1 MKHIRIPLFLVLCP
15 LSLLLC
21 PLSLSAAVRTPEQAA
36 ALAVLF
42 TNESSVGPHKAP
54 LTTASLQLVHERA
67 KLESNEPAFY
77 IFNKSNEG
85 GFVIVSGDDRTEDV
99 LGYSNQGSIDVENV
113 NPNLRFWLNLLQ
125 ETVSATNDTN
135 VHKAP
140 AAEVTPI
147 DPLLVTKD
155 GKEITWYQEA
165 PYNNLCPKD
174 ADGYRSMTG
183 CVATAAAMVMYKWC
197 YPVKGIGT
205 HSYQWKN
212 SSGQKKTLTV
222 DYENTTYDWDNMLPA
237 YLYKSTTTTQKTAV
251 ATLMYHAGV
260 ACDMQYSSEGSGAFT
275 DDMANG
281 LIKYFGY
288 TVDKFITTYSSY
300 YYPSTFPNTEYKVSI
315 AKFTDY
321 FNADLEE
328 GHPIIMG
335 GVDSDDGGHEF
346 VCDGRDE
353 KGKFHINWGWEG
365 DGNGFFSLSALNVD
379 GYNFSNNLDA
389 IIGLRPGVMD
399 TVHVTSVAVSPQS
412 LTLKMNEK
420 KTLTTTFEPTNA
432 TVKRVT
438 WSSSNESIASVS
450 ATGVVR
456 GINEGEAFIVATAVD
471 GGKQDSCVVTV
482 TDGFLPSQDF
492 ELLRSASVLREG
504 DDIIIGA
511 NYGGYTYCVGN
522 YMTGTAK
529 TTYAKC
535 ENVSV
540 VEDVISLPQETD
552 VAVFRVGIQDGAWT
566 FTNKDGKK
574 LSASGNRKLTLDDN
588 VLTWFV
594 DISETNAAALASTKE
609 TYGQIYYNN
618 NNNDPRFSIYSTT
631 TLAMTAPNLYIRY
644 NSKPDVVVPVTGI
657 AFEKEQDSVYL
668 GQELTLAYTLLPKN
682 ATNTA
687 IRWSSSD
694 TSVVTL
700 SQTPN
705 TQTPDTIHQT
715 LYTRNIGEAVIT
727 ARTLDGGYVATCL
740 IKVIEDHTALYQTPD
755 TKHQTPDTRHQTP
768 YIKHIEN
775 GQLIITPM
783 NVPAGHKYNVL
794 GIGFTFGIH

>member
-1 MKHIRIPLFLVLCP
+1 MKHILTP
-15 LSLLLC
+15 LSFILTPLSFLLL
-21 PLSLSAAVRTPEQAA
+21 PLSLSAAVRTVDEAA
-36 ALAVLF
+36 GIAVQF
-42 TNESSVGPHKAP
+42 TNESSIGPNKAP
-54 LTTASLQLVHERA
+54 TTVASLQLVHERA
-67 KLESNEPAFY
+67 KLESAEPAFY

-125 ETVSATNDTN
+125 EAVSATNDTN

-174 ADGYRSMTG
+174 ADGYRSLTG

-197 YPVKGIGT
+197 YPEKGTGT
-205 HSYQWKN
+205 HSYQWTN

-237 YLYKSTTTTQKTAV
+237 YLYKSTTTAQKTAV

-260 ACDMQYSSEGSGAFT
+260 ACDMQYGSEGSGAFT

-288 TVDKFITTYSSY
+288 TVDKFITTYSSM
-300 YYPSTFPNTEYKVSI
+300 YYPTLFEPTEYRVSI

-328 GHPIIMG
+328 GRPIIMG
-335 GVDSDDGGHEF
+335 GEDANNGGHEF

-353 KGKFHINWGWEG
+353 NGKFHINWGWEG
-365 DGNGFFSLSALNVD
+365 DGNGYFSLSALRVD
-379 GYNFSNNLDA
+379 GYNFSSNLDA
-389 IIGLRPGVMD
+389 IIGLRPGVVD
-399 TVHVTSVAVSPQS
+399 TIYATSMEVSPQS
-412 LTLKMNEK
+412 LTLKMNERQ
-420 KTLTTTFEPTNA
+420 TLTTTFEPQDA
-432 TVKRVT
+432 TDKRVL
-438 WSSSNESIASVS
+438 WSSSDDSIATVS
-450 ATGVVR
+450 ASGVVR
-456 GINEGEAFIVATAVD
+456 GMNMGTALIVATAVD
-471 GGKQDSCVVTV
+471 GGWQDTCVVTV
-482 TDGFLPSQDF
+482 TDEYFVSEDF
-492 ELLRSASVLREG
+492 ELVTSASVLRVG
-504 DDIIIGA
+504 DDVIIGA
-511 NYGGYTYCVGN
+511 TYSGNSYCLSN
-522 YMTGTAK
+522 YMSGTTK

-540 VEDVISLPQETD
+540 VENVITLPQETN
-552 VAVFRVGIQDGAWT
+552 VAVFRIGIQDGAWT
-566 FTNKDGKK
+566 FTNADGQK
-574 LSASGNRKLTLDDN
+574 LSASGNKKLDLDQT
-588 VLTWFV
+588 VPTWFV
-594 DISETNAAALASTKE
+594 DISETNAATLASTQE

-631 TLAMTAPNLYIRY
+631 TMSMRTPNLYARY
-644 NSKPDVVVPVTGI
+644 NSKPDKVVPVTGI
-657 AFEKEQDSVYL
+657 VFEKEQDSVYL
-668 GQELTLAYTLLPKN
+668 GQELTLAYTLLPEN

-700 SQTPN
+700 SSPIEVGQEGTAI
-705 TQTPDTIHQT
+705 TIQAIA
-715 LYTRNIGEAVIT
+715 LGEAVIT

-740 IKVIEDHTALYQTPD
+740 IKVIEDHTALDQTPS
-755 TKHQTPDTRHQTP
+755 TKHRTP

-775 GQLIITPM
+775 GQIFILRDGIRW
-783 NVPAGHKYNVL
+783 NVL
-794 GIGFTFGIH
+794 GVRITD